1 MARGTL
7 ALVLHAHLPFVRHP
21 EHEDFLEERWFYEA
35 VTETYVPLLEV
46 LEVLERDRVP
56 CRLTISLSPTLL
68 GMLADRLLRARYL
81 RHLDRLVELAE
92 KEERRTRGDGPFHR
106 TAELYLARFYRVR
119 AIFLDEW
126 QQDLVAAFRT
136 YQEHG
141 LIDVITCAATHGFLP
156 LLAVNPAAVRAQVE
170 VAAAE
175 YRRFFG
181 RSAEGF
187 WLPECAYEPGLDAEL
202 ARAGFRYF
210 FVDTHGIAHA
220 SPRPVYGVYA
230 PIACDS
236 GVAAFGRDP
245 DSSKQVWSAEEG
257 YPGDFWYR
265 DFYRDIGFD
274 LDYEYVRP
282 YLPPTGQRIH
292 TGLKY
297 HRITGKTDQKEPYDP
312 ERARVRAQAHAEHF
326 VDTRIGQVDW
336 LARHMERPPII
347 VCPYD
352 AELFGHWWFE
362 GPLWLGLVLRRLAG
376 TPDLEA
382 VTPGDDLTRHPT
394 LQRATP
400 AASTWGWKGYNEVW
414 LSGQNDWIYRHLH
427 ASADRLHALCR
438 RYPSADERTRR
449 ALSQA
454 LRELL
459 LGQAS
464 DWAFMMSR
472 DTTVEYAVRRTKD
485 HLLRCQRLCA
495 EVEQGAI
502 DELRLAALED
512 TDNLFPALD
521 YRVLL

>member
-1 MARGTL
+1 MARGSL

-35 VTETYVPLLEV
+35 VTETYVPLLEM
-46 LEVLERDRVP
+46 LEGLDRDRVP

-126 QQDLVAAFRT
+126 QQDLVAAFLT

-156 LLAVNPAAVRAQVE
+156 LLAVNPGAVRAQVE

-181 RSAEGF
+181 RGPEGF
-187 WLPECAYEPGLDAEL
+187 WLPECAYYPGLDVEL
-202 ARAGFRYF
+202 AHVGFRYF

-257 YPGDFWYR
+257 YPGDSWYR

-274 LDYEYVRP
+274 LDYDYVRP
-282 YLPPTGQRIH
+282 YLPPTGQRIL

-297 HRITGKTDQKEPYDP
+297 HRITGKSDMKDAYEVARAR
-312 ERARVRAQAHAEHF
+312 ERLEAHAADFVEARVR
-326 VDTRIGQVDW
+326 QVAW
-336 LARHMERPPII
+336 LARAMDRPPII

-362 GPLWLGLVLRRLAG
+362 GPWWLEAVLRRLAT
-376 TPDLEA
+376 TPELRA
-382 VTPGDDLTRHPT
+382 ATPGDDLARHPT
-394 LQRATP
+394 VQRATP

-414 LSGQNDWIYRHLH
+414 LAGENDWLYRHLH
-427 ASADRLHALCR
+427 ATADRLHALGR
-438 RYPSADERTRR
+438 SYPSADERTRR
-449 ALSQA
+449 ALTQA
-454 LRELL
+454 LRELFL
-459 LGQAS
+459 AQAS

-472 DTTVEYAVRRTKD
+472 ATTVEYAVRRSLD
-485 HLLRCQRLCA
+485 HLLRCQELCA
-495 EVEQGAI
+495 QVERGAVY
-502 DELRLAALED
+502 DLRLAALED
-512 TDNLFPALD
+512 TDNLFPTLD
-521 YRVLL
+521 YRVFV

>member
-46 LEVLERDRVP
+46 LEGLDRDRVP

-282 YLPPTGQRIH
+282 YLPPTG
-292 TGLKY
+292 
-297 HRITGKTDQKEPYDP
+297 
-312 ERARVRAQAHAEHF
+312 
-326 VDTRIGQVDW
+326 
-336 LARHMERPPII
+336 
-347 VCPYD
+347 
-352 AELFGHWWFE
+352 
-362 GPLWLGLVLRRLAG
+362 
-376 TPDLEA
+376 
-382 VTPGDDLTRHPT
+382 
-394 LQRATP
+394 
-400 AASTWGWKGYNEVW
+400 
-414 LSGQNDWIYRHLH
+414 
-427 ASADRLHALCR
+427 
-438 RYPSADERTRR
+438 
-449 ALSQA
+449 
-454 LRELL
+454 
-459 LGQAS
+459 
-464 DWAFMMSR
+464 
-472 DTTVEYAVRRTKD
+472 
-485 HLLRCQRLCA
+485 
-495 EVEQGAI
+495 
-502 DELRLAALED
+502 
-512 TDNLFPALD
+512 
-521 YRVLL
+521 

>member
-1 MARGTL
+1 MARGSL

-35 VTETYVPLLEV
+35 VTETYVPLLEM
-46 LEVLERDRVP
+46 LEGLDRDRVP

-92 KEERRTRGDGPFHR
+92 KEERRTRGDGQFHR
-106 TAELYLARFYRVR
+106 IAELYLARFYRVR

-230 PIACDS
+230 PIACES

-312 ERARVRAQAHAEHF
+312 ERARARALPALPERRRADAARAQPGAAGAAARAGERLGLHD
-326 VDTRIGQVDW
+326 V
-336 LARHMERPPII
+336 ARHDRRIRR
-347 VCPYD
+347 
-352 AELFGHWWFE
+352 ASHE
-362 GPLWLGLVLRRLAG
+362 GPSAALPALVRRGRAG
-376 TPDLEA
+376 
-382 VTPGDDLTRHPT
+382 RHR
-394 LQRATP
+394 RASACRARGHRQP
-400 AASTWGWKGYNEVW
+400 
-414 LSGQNDWIYRHLH
+414 LSG
-427 ASADRLHALCR
+427 ARLPRAPLK
-438 RYPSADERTRR
+438 TR
-449 ALSQA
+449 LVSP
-454 LRELL
+454 
-459 LGQAS
+459 
-464 DWAFMMSR
+464 
-472 DTTVEYAVRRTKD
+472 
-485 HLLRCQRLCA
+485 
-495 EVEQGAI
+495 
-502 DELRLAALED
+502 
-512 TDNLFPALD
+512 PALP
-521 YRVLL
+521 